1 MLLLLFR
8 AREALTVKRRDFIT
22 LLGGATAAWPFAAR
36 AQQPMPVI
44 GFLSSLSEPQTTH
57 LVMALVRG
65 LSEAGLV
72 AGQSTTIDRH
82 FAEGQYD
89 RLPAFA
95 DEFVRQRVS
104 LIVAAGPPAA
114 LAAKAATPTIPI
126 VFIVGFDPVADGLVA
141 SFSRPGGNAT
151 GIFLVTALV
160 GQKRLE
166 ILRELNP
173 KASAVALLV
182 NPVSPDSPPEIKDVE
197 AAAQAN
203 RISIKHFNASTPA
216 EIDAA
221 FTSITAQRPDG
232 LLGGNATGVSLLTT
246 ELGPKRLG
254 LLRELLPRPGP
265 IAFVV
270 NPNSAATAFQIQE
283 MQEAAQAVGQPLL
296 IVSVGTEDEVDKAF
310 AGMAE
315 RNVAAILY
323 GATLFFQV
331 IGERLVALAAR
342 YRLPALYEW
351 REFVTAGGLMSY
363 STDRNEVGR
372 GAGSY
377 AGRILKGEKPA
388 DLPVLQSSRFEL
400 VINLK
405 TAKSLGLTAPDK
417 LLVAADE
424 VIE

>member
-1 MLLLLFR
+1 M
-8 AREALTVKRRDFIT
+8 RRRQFIT
-22 LLGGATAAWPFAAR
+22 LLGGATVAWPLAAR
-36 AQQPMPVI
+36 AQPAMPVI
-44 GFLSSLSEPQTTH
+44 GYFSGRSPDAEAPLRVPFLK
-57 LVMALVRG
+57 ALAESGFAVGRN
-65 LSEAGLV
+65 V
-72 AGQSTTIDRH
+72 AIEYR
-82 FAEGQYD
+82 FAEGQD
-89 RLPAFA
+89 ERLPALA
-95 DEFVRQRVS
+95 TELARRQVTLMVATDRPS
-104 LIVAAGPPAA
+104 AVAAR
-114 LAAKAATPTIPI
+114 AATATIPI
-126 VFIVGFDPVADGLVA
+126 VFTSGFDPVQLGLVA
-141 SFSRPGGNAT
+141 SFNRP
-151 GIFLVTALV
+151 
-160 GQKRLE
+160 
-166 ILRELNP
+166 
-173 KASAVALLV
+173 
-182 NPVSPDSPPEIKDVE
+182 
-197 AAAQAN
+197 
-203 RISIKHFNASTPA
+203 
-216 EIDAA
+216 
-221 FTSITAQRPDG
+221 
-232 LLGGNATGVSLLTT
+232 GGNATGVSLLTT

-405 TAKSLGLTAPDK
+405 TAKSLGLTVPDK

>member
-1 MLLLLFR
+1 MLDQGR
-8 AREALTVKRRDFIT
+8 REFIT
-22 LLGGATAAWPFAAR
+22 LLGGVAAGWPLAAR
-36 AQQPMPVI
+36 AQQPAMPVVGYFSGRSPDAEAPLRMPFLKALAES
-44 GFLSSLSEPQTTH
+44 GFT
-57 LVMALVRG
+57 
-65 LSEAGLV
+65 V
-72 AGQSTTIDRH
+72 ARNVAIEYR
-82 FAEGQYD
+82 FAEGQD
-89 RLPAFA
+89 ERLPAL
-95 DEFVRQRVS
+95 VRRQVTLMVATDRPS
-104 LIVAAGPPAA
+104 AVAAR
-114 LAAKAATPTIPI
+114 AATATIPI
-126 VFIVGFDPVADGLVA
+126 VFTSGFDPVQLGLVA
-141 SFSRPGGNAT
+141 SFNRP
-151 GIFLVTALV
+151 
-160 GQKRLE
+160 
-166 ILRELNP
+166 
-173 KASAVALLV
+173 
-182 NPVSPDSPPEIKDVE
+182 
-197 AAAQAN
+197 
-203 RISIKHFNASTPA
+203 
-216 EIDAA
+216 
-221 FTSITAQRPDG
+221 
-232 LLGGNATGVSLLTT
+232 GGNATGVSLLTT

-254 LLRELLPRPGP
+254 LLREMLPRPGP

-270 NPNSAATAFQIQE
+270 NPNSAARAFQIQE

-342 YRLPALYEW
+342 YRIPALYEW

-388 DLPVLQSSRFEL
+388 DLPVVQSSRFEL

-405 TAKSLGLTAPDK
+405 TAKSLGLTVPDK

-424 VIE
+424 VIA